1 MMSDYNEKKLITV
14 LERIAKALERI
25 ARASERIE
33 GHHRGE
39 TDGDKEYEAEED

>member
-1 MMSDYNEKKLITV
+1 MTDFSDRKLISV
-14 LERIAKALERI
+14 LERIARALERI

-39 TDGDKEYEAEED
+39 TDGDNEYEDEED